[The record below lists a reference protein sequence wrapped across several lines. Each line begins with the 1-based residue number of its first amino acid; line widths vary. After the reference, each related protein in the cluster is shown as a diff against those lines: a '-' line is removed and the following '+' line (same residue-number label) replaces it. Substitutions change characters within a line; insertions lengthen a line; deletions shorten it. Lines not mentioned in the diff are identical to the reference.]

1 MGFYIVQK
9 AKKST
14 AILLHRI
21 YSIENSERRF
31 GGEFISLERPI
42 LHKKWSFPL
51 DLVTFTE
58 EILNGKLHFLCS
70 VSLSIHCEICIFW
83 QGCLF
88 CKLLPDID
96 ECATNTDQCSINA
109 ICTNLIGGYSCR
121 CKDFYTGNGFVC
133 NGKYKTVDKCF
144 HKSEQKF
151 ILQDIFW
158 IDLNF
163 DFVILIDTLNWL
175 TA

>member
-1 MGFYIVQK
+1 MWCSSVLMSLSQKQYFTIGFI
-9 AKKST
+9 AFSIWSHLLKKSLMENFIFCAVCLYLFT
-14 AILLHRI
+14 VKYA
-21 YSIENSERRF
+21 YSGRVVCFANY
-31 GGEFISLERPI
+31 
-42 LHKKWSFPL
+42 
-51 DLVTFTE
+51 
-58 EILNGKLHFLCS
+58 
-70 VSLSIHCEICIFW
+70 
-83 QGCLF
+83 F
-88 CKLLPDID
+88 CFPDID

-109 ICTNLIGGYSCR
+109 ICTNLLGGYSCR

-144 HKSEQKF
+144 HKSERKF